1 YDVMS
6 IFQCNIHYSVIFH
19 GFDYSKMMFSVNIMN
34 SYLNNEHTR
43 FQLLNERYVDGEKKE
58 FNYTNYEFFNMNFYD
73 YIKGFYRGG
82 LNMYNPQYV
91 ATMIDEP
98 CFSIYINSNYQYVM
112 YNLKNLN

>member
-1 YDVMS
+1 LIVS
-6 IFQCNIHYSVIFH
+6 FLFFFFQAEDGIRDRNVTGVQTCALPIS
-19 GFDYSKMMFSVNIMN
+19 
-34 SYLNNEHTR
+34 R

-98 CFSIYINSNYQYVM
+98 CFSIDINSSYPYVM
-112 YNLKNLN
+112 YNEKIPTWLSDYEEF